1 MPGHKRKTGYSTD
14 ITEITGYDN
23 LHDPHGI
30 IRESMDNLKEIYHT
44 RESWYLVNGSTV
56 GILAAVS
63 AVCGPGDK
71 IVIARNCHKAVYHAI
86 RLLRLEA
93 LYLYPRYHPRYDFA
107 LDMGRE
113 GLEQLDRILA
123 GTEGIKMVVLTSP
136 TYEGIVSDIAAF
148 RDLISRYDDRI
159 VLLADEAHGAHF
171 PFHEAFPA
179 SALERGADLVVQ
191 SCHKTLPALTQ
202 TALLHLCSERVR
214 REALADWLA
223 VYETSSPSYVL
234 MASAEASVIFMH
246 NRGKKLR
253 KYVDNLRAFRK
264 KCGQLLHICL
274 ISGEKLPVYDYDM
287 GKLVFCIKGE
297 KQGGKWLFEKLRD
310 QWNIELEMENLS
322 YAIAMTSVMD
332 EEEDFEYLF
341 DALSALDR
349 ELGARPGPAAVREP
363 DALCGGGQVREPE
376 APSCGRSGQSDAE
389 RAAPAGSLAVTPV
402 KAVKVMEAWEALEIR
417 SRDLALSES
426 AGRTAASYVMIY
438 PPGIPL
444 LVPGEKIMKEM
455 VENLKLYLY
464 NGYNVPGLHGDKIP
478 VLEEDG
484 GEKWEK

>member
-30 IRESMDNLKEIYHT
+30 IRDSMDNLKEIYHT

-63 AVCGPGDK
+63 AVCRPGDK
-71 IVIARNCHKAVYHAI
+71 IVMARNCHKAVYHAV

-93 LYLYPRYHPRYDFA
+93 LYLYPQYHSRYDFA
-107 LDMGRE
+107 LDMGRA

-214 REALADWLA
+214 RETLADWLA
-223 VYETSSPSYVL
+223 VYETSSPSYIL

-246 NRGKKLR
+246 NRGKNLR

-297 KQGGKWLFEKLRD
+297 KEGGKWLFEKLRD

-332 EEEDFEYLF
+332 EEEDFDYLF

-349 ELGARPGPAAVREP
+349 ELDARPGQ
-363 DALCGGGQVREPE
+363 GQVREPDE
-376 APSCGRSGQSDAE
+376 E
-389 RAAPAGSLAVTPV
+389 MAAPAGSLTVSPV
-402 KAVKVMEAWEALEIR
+402 KAVKVMEAWEALEAR
-417 SRDLALSES
+417 SRDVPLTES
-426 AGRTAASYVMIY
+426 DGRTAASYVMIY

-484 GEKWEK
+484 GEK